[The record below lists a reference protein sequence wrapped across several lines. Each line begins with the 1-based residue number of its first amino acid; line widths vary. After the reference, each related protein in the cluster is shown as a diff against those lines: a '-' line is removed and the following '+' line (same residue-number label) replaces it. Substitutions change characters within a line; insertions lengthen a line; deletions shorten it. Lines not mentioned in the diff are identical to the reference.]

1 MPVIPSSA
9 YGQVN
14 FVFSNDSNPN
24 PAEIT
29 LGVTGDIGDGPATV
43 DLLAGAFA
51 DRILPFLCDDIA
63 LVATRLKIGP
73 NDTGPS
79 YENTTVTEGGD
90 TGDGVPANTSILVRK
105 VTALGGRAG
114 RGRFFLPGLREN
126 RLDSGGNI
134 DGTYVSDLQ
143 GALDSFYDDMAAA
156 LIVPVVLHG
165 AESPLSVP
173 TAITSFSVQSRAGTQ
188 RRRMRR

>member
-24 PAEIT
+24 PAEVT
-29 LGVTGDIGDGPATV
+29 LGVTGDISDGAAAT
-43 DLLAGAFA
+43 DLIAGAFA
-51 DRILPFLCDDIA
+51 NRIMPFLVDDIA

-73 NDTGPS
+73 NATGPS
-79 YENTTVTEGGD
+79 FENTTVTEGGD

-105 VTALGGRAG
+105 VTDLGGRAG
-114 RGRFFLPGLREN
+114 RGRWYLPGLREN
-126 RLDSGGNI
+126 RVDSGGNI
-134 DGTYVSDLQ
+134 DGSYVSDLG
-143 GALDSFYDDMAAA
+143 GAIDLFLEDLADA

-165 AESPLSVP
+165 ADSPLSVP
-173 TAITSFSVQSRAGTQ
+173 TGITGMSVQSRAATQ
-188 RRRMRR
+188 RRRMRH